1 MRKATNQTLP
11 SSRDNEYRVDPEL
24 LKSDKAVKPHRVMTK
39 STSCLTPTAAAVTA
53 LLRECIMKRKADFS

>member
-24 LKSDKAVKPHRVMTK
+24 LKSDKDVKPHRVMTK
-39 STSCLTPTAAAVTA
+39 S
-53 LLRECIMKRKADFS
+53 